1 MAMDHSAQV
10 TGVVLA
16 IVFVSGIIITLGV
29 TWLQQRSKIKAI
41 EVLKTYAERGEEPP
55 AAVMDAVTRINWPP
69 GMPAPQPPR
78 RPTRGEHL
86 SHVAA
91 STVLALGGAG
101 VAWWRATAGRGAPEP
116 LLVIAIIV
124 AVFFAGAAAA
134 RLVAAL
140 TTGDE
145 R

>member
-1 MAMDHSAQV
+1 MAMDHSAQI
-10 TGVVLA
+10 TGLVLG
-16 IVFVSGIIITLGV
+16 IVFASGIIISVGV

-41 EVLKTYAERGEEPP
+41 EVLQTYAQRGEEPP
-55 AAVMDAVTRINWPP
+55 SAVLDAVTRINWPP

-86 SHVAA
+86 SHVAG

-101 VAWWRATAGRGAPEP
+101 VAWWRGVAGHGAAEP
-116 LLVIAIIV
+116 LLVISIIV